1 MASAQM
7 APPVLDVRGLKKVY
21 TGHGRTVEAVRN
33 LTFSI
38 RQGELV
44 CILGPSGAGKTTL
57 LRCMSGLLPMTAG
70 EVVLDGKPVKGPPPG
85 MAVVFQE
92 YGRSLFPWL
101 TVRQNV
107 ELPLKEKRLPRAERR
122 AKVDA
127 ALEAVGLADS
137 HGAHPWQLSGGMQ
150 QRVAI
155 ARAVAYEPA
164 VLLMDEPFAA
174 VDAQTRA
181 DLEDLVRALWRQLG
195 VTVLFVTHDID
206 EAVYLGERVLVLTNS
221 PTVVMA
227 DVAIDLPVER
237 DQLETR
243 SLKRFAEL
251 RHDVYGLIQD
261 AKAGKR
267 PDQDVL

>member
-1 MASAQM
+1 
-7 APPVLDVRGLKKVY
+7 
-21 TGHGRTVEAVRN
+21 
-33 LTFSI
+33 
-38 RQGELV
+38 
-44 CILGPSGAGKTTL
+44 
-57 LRCMSGLLPMTAG
+57 
-70 EVVLDGKPVKGPPPG
+70 
-85 MAVVFQE
+85 
-92 YGRSLFPWL
+92 
-101 TVRQNV
+101 
-107 ELPLKEKRLPRAERR
+107 
-122 AKVDA
+122 
-127 ALEAVGLADS
+127 
-137 HGAHPWQLSGGMQ
+137 
-150 QRVAI
+150 
-155 ARAVAYEPA
+155 
-164 VLLMDEPFAA
+164 MDEPFAA

-267 PDQDVL
+267 PDQGVS